1 MDQSGCDAAALMKDL
16 KAGLDENCVDFGGWS
31 GEKGEWDPKKEDTDT
46 FYQELAVCDEA
57 VMEAYFENGSIGSD
71 EIGRL
76 VRERKVFPCYFG
88 SALKLKGVEELLAGF
103 QRYGMAKG
111 ERKTYLRYPETV
123 RAAA

>member
-1 MDQSGCDAAALMKDL
+1 M
-16 KAGLDENCVDFGGWS
+16 DFGGWS
-31 GEKGEWDPKKEDTDT
+31 GEKGEWDPEKEDTDT

-88 SALKLKGVEELLAGF
+88 SALKMQGIEAFMDGF
-103 QRYGMAKG
+103 AEWTEPVQYPPEFSAKVYKISRDEQG
-111 ERKTYLRYPETV
+111 NRLTH
-123 RAAA
+123 